1 MKRRECLSLLGLVV
15 TWPLVVYA
23 QQPAKVPRLGYL
35 ALRPGPTADDDAF
48 KQGLRELGWIEG
60 QNIAIEHR
68 WAAGQTD
75 RLATL
80 AAELVRLQVDCI
92 AVAGGT
98 PVAQAAK
105 AATQSIP
112 IVMISAAD
120 PVRTGLV
127 ASLARPG
134 GNLTGMAS
142 IDPEL
147 AGKHLELLRDLR
159 PRFAR
164 VAFLAYGSDPAHQ
177 LFVEEAQHA
186 AARLGMSLQP
196 LVLGSVDEMDSA
208 FAAMRS
214 EQVEA
219 LLVQPLFVVA
229 LGQGQRI
236 ADLAV
241 QHRLLTISTQPRFAE
256 LGGLMSYGVYP
267 LVLPRRAATFVDKI
281 LKGAKPSDLPV
292 EQPTKFKLVLNLKT
306 AKALGLDVPPLL
318 LATADEGIE

>member
-1 MKRRECLSLLGLVV
+1 MRRL
-15 TWPLVVYA
+15 WPLAAYA
-23 QQPAKVPRLGYL
+23 QQTAKVPRIGYL
-35 ALRPGPTADDDAF
+35 TLRASPTEFEEAF
-48 KQGLRELGWIEG
+48 TQGLRELGWIEG
-60 QNIAIEHR
+60 QNIAIEYR

-92 AVAGGT
+92 VVGGT

-112 IVMISAAD
+112 IVMLSVAD

-134 GNLTGMAS
+134 GNMTGMAS

-147 AGKHLELLRDLR
+147 AGKHLELLRDLL

-164 VAFLAYGSDPAHQ
+164 VAFLAYGKDPAHR
-177 LFVEEAQHA
+177 LFVKEAQDA
-186 AARLGMSLQP
+186 GARLSIQVQP
-196 LVLGSVDEMDSA
+196 LVLGSVEEMDGA
-208 FAAMRS
+208 FAAMHS
-214 EQVEA
+214 EQAEA
-219 LLVQPLFVVA
+219 LMVQPLFIGP

-241 QHRLLTISTQPRFAE
+241 QHRVLTISTHPRFTE
-256 LGGLMSYGVYP
+256 SGGLMSYGVY
-267 LVLPRRAATFVDKI
+267 LLALYRRAAALVDKI
-281 LKGAKPSDLPV
+281 LKGAKPGDLPV
-292 EQPTKFKLVLNLKT
+292 EQPTKFRLVINLKT
-306 AKALGLDVPPLL
+306 ARALGLDVSPML
-318 LATADEGIE
+318 LATADEVIE